1 MQANRLFV
9 EVSLVWSSIKK
20 NNFLST
26 EREVCTEKYR
36 TDVSFVQSEP
46 AERGLNKTTEVRCF
60 SVQTEQERLIKNY
73 YMALELQI
81 MHFFN
86 KLFHIINYLYVHKI
100 CIVLV
105 MKLTFVVF
113 FLRLV
118 FIRGLNLL
126 LYLPLDIQFWCFVLK
141 RVVLCKF

>member
-1 MQANRLFV
+1 MYREISNRRLFC
-9 EVSLVWSSIKK
+9 
-20 NNFLST
+20 T
-26 EREVCTEKYR
+26 ERAR
-36 TDVSFVQSEP
+36 RARSEQNN
-46 AERGLNKTTEVRCF
+46 RGPIF

-81 MHFFN
+81 MHLFN

-113 FLRLV
+113 LLRLV

-126 LYLPLDIQFWCFVLK
+126 LYLPLDIQFWCFALN
-141 RVVLCKF
+141 RVVIN